1 MLERE
6 RAILTVLYVILS
18 GPAYGKSSTVTIAGS
33 ERKTDGKKKKKKREI
48 LARYQ
53 LNPISNLVI

>member
-1 MLERE
+1 MVTMLERE

-33 ERKTDGKKKKKKREI
+33 ERKRVMEREKKKKRKFWHG
-48 LARYQ
+48 A
-53 LNPISNLVI
+53 S

>member
-33 ERKTDGKKKKKKREI
+33 ERKRVMEREKKKKGNSGTEP
-48 LARYQ
+48 AE
-53 LNPISNLVI
+53 SHF